1 MSDEMMNTREIAE
14 YLGIHEKQVYALIK
28 ADRIQCTRV
37 TGKWLFPK
45 NLIDEWIEKD
55 SRKGIS
61 GLRERSRD
69 VRGALLASGSN
80 DPVLDILL
88 NYMKQLHPDFHI
100 FSSSTGSTEGLEL
113 LSRDLTDIAWCHLFD
128 PKTGEYNIPYLSGYF
143 KDRKI
148 AVVHMFYRE
157 LGFLAAPDCPID
169 VRKFSDLAHPE
180 IRFINRQKGSGTRV
194 LIDHNLEKEEVDSSS
209 IKGYDTEVYTHV
221 EVGLSIL
228 SGEANTGIAT
238 IAISKLF
245 GLTFAPI
252 VRESFDMV
260 LPQSTFFEK
269 RVQAFIETL
278 NDDNFK
284 NRVRV
289 LGNYDFNEAGKII
302 YSSPS

>member
-1 MSDEMMNTREIAE
+1 MSMEMMNTREIAE

-28 ADRIQCTRV
+28 AGRIPCTRV

-55 SRKGIS
+55 SRKGIT

-113 LSRDLTDIAWCHLFD
+113 LSQDLTDIAWCHLFD
-128 PKTGEYNIPYLSGYF
+128 PKTGEYNIPYLSNYF
-143 KDRKI
+143 SDRKI
-148 AVVHMFYRE
+148 AVVHLFYRE
-157 LGFLAAPDCPID
+157 LGFLSAADCP
-169 VRKFSDLAHPE
+169 VNVSSFSDLAHPE
-180 IRFINRQKGSGTRV
+180 IRFINRQKGSGTRL
-194 LIDHNLEKEEVDSSS
+194 LIDHNLEKENIDATS
-209 IKGYDTEVYTHV
+209 IAGYDTEVYTHV

-228 SGEANTGIAT
+228 SGVANTGIAT

-245 GLTFAPI
+245 GLNFAPI

-278 NDDNFK
+278 NNEDFK
-284 NRVRV
+284 ERVRV
-289 LGNYDFNEAGKII
+289 LGNYDFSDAGKII